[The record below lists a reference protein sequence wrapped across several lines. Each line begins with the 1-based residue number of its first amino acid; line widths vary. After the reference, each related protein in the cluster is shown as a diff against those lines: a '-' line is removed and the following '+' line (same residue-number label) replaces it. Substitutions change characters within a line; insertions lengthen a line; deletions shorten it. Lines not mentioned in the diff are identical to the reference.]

1 MIKHVNGRN
10 VSDYMNAKVRSHPG
24 ATTEDLTDYV
34 KPMARKKTK
43 MLVIHAGKNDLPNG
57 MNTINKVKKVVQSI
71 REIDVNQEI
80 QIVFSI

>member
-1 MIKHVNGRN
+1 
-10 VSDYMNAKVRSHPG
+10 
-24 ATTEDLTDYV
+24 
-34 KPMARKKTK
+34 
-43 MLVIHAGKNDLPNG
+43 MLVIHAGKNDLSNG

>member
-1 MIKHVNGRN
+1 
-10 VSDYMNAKVRSHPG
+10 
-24 ATTEDLTDYV
+24 
-34 KPMARKKTK
+34 

-80 QIVFSI
+80 QIVFSIWLIEKIIALQKNRGK